1 VNPISRRILS
11 LGFIS
16 AAATIAF
23 PALAASTPP
32 VKCKFLGQKTTY
44 RGKLYTCIRSKSKG
58 KTVLAWDSG
67 KIITT
72 ASPSPSQTPTQSPSA
87 TPTKSPTPAVV
98 NKVDIPIAISSEVQM
113 NTTKSFTAKNRFGYT
128 TTYFI
133 VRGSDGLVGL
143 NATCTHNGCTV
154 KQESEGLLCPCHG
167 ALFDSKDGAVLRG
180 PAAYPLERVVVRESD
195 GTIFITD

>member
-58 KTVLAWDSG
+58 KTVLVWDSG

-87 TPTKSPTPAVV
+87 TPTRSATPAVV

-167 ALFDSKDGAVLRG
+167 ALFDSKNGAVLRG

>member
-1 VNPISRRILS
+1 M
-11 LGFIS
+11 S
-16 AAATIAF
+16 AAVTIAF

-32 VKCKFLGQKTTY
+32 MKCKFLGQKTTY
-44 RGKLYTCIRSKSKG
+44 KGKLYTCIKSKSKG
-58 KTVLAWDSG
+58 KTVLTWDSG
-67 KIITT
+67 KVITT
-72 ASPSPSQTPTQSPSA
+72 ASPSPSQTPTPSPSA
-87 TPTKSPTPAVV
+87 TPTRSATPAVV
-98 NKVDIPIAISSEVQM
+98 NKVDIPIATSSDVQM

-154 KQESEGLLCPCHG
+154 KQEREGLLCPCHG

>member
-1 VNPISRRILS
+1 
-11 LGFIS
+11 
-16 AAATIAF
+16 
-23 PALAASTPP
+23 
-32 VKCKFLGQKTTY
+32 
-44 RGKLYTCIRSKSKG
+44 
-58 KTVLAWDSG
+58 
-67 KIITT
+67 
-72 ASPSPSQTPTQSPSA
+72 
-87 TPTKSPTPAVV
+87 
-98 NKVDIPIAISSEVQM
+98 M

-143 NATCTHNGCTV
+143 NAICTHNGCTV

-167 ALFDSKDGAVLRG
+167 ALFDSKNGAVLRG